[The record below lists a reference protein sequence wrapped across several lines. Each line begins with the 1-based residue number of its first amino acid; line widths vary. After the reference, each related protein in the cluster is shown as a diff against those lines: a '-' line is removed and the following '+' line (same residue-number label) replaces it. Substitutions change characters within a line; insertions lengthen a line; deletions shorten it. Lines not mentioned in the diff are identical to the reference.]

1 MHGMSHFVSE
11 TSKLNSETARILSFH
26 KKKLRTERMARK
38 TSAMN
43 LSLIVTLMFVLCG
56 SNMIVCRG
64 ESEYNWSREA
74 AEEAETVAAIECS
87 GHGRAYLDGLVLKG
101 HQQVCECN
109 PCYTGSD
116 CSKLLSN
123 CSANAGR

>member
-1 MHGMSHFVSE
+1 
-11 TSKLNSETARILSFH
+11 
-26 KKKLRTERMARK
+26 
-38 TSAMN
+38 MN
-43 LSLIVTLMFVLCG
+43 LSFIVTLMFVLCF

-64 ESEYNWSREA
+64 EISWSREA
-74 AEEAETVAAIECS
+74 AEEAEAVAAIECS
-87 GHGRAYLDGLVLKG
+87 GHGNAYLDGIVLKG

-109 PCYTGSD
+109 QCYTGSD

>member
-1 MHGMSHFVSE
+1 
-11 TSKLNSETARILSFH
+11 
-26 KKKLRTERMARK
+26 MARK
-38 TSAMN
+38 TSPMN
-43 LSLIVTLMFVLCG
+43 LSFIVTFMIVLCG

-64 ESEYNWSREA
+64 EWEAPWSRKA
-74 AEEAETVAAIECS
+74 AEEAEAVAAIECS
-87 GHGRAYLDGLVLKG
+87 GHGSAYLDGLVLKG
-101 HQQVCECN
+101 HKQVCECN